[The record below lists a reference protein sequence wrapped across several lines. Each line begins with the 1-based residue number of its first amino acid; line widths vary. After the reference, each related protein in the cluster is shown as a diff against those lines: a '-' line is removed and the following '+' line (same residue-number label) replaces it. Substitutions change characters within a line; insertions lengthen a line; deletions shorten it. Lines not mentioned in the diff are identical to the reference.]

1 MMIMSVLAWSIVGN
15 DGDEEKC
22 DTGRMTELEMSCSI
36 QIIIIDFGVSRV
48 LGFRE
53 ALGDPRF
60 DED

>member
-1 MMIMSVLAWSIVGN
+1 MGN

-22 DTGRMTELEMSCSI
+22 DTGRVTGLDMSCSI

-48 LGFRE
+48 LGFHE

-60 DED
+60 GEG